1 MRVRVVLLLAATPLA
16 LAACGGGK
24 KTSTG
29 PKLSPVAY
37 VRSAGQKTAKAPSEH
52 MTVKGSVTVRGQRV
66 VLTGGG
72 NFDNAKHAGA
82 LHLDFNVAGLTG
94 GIDEVMQGT
103 TIYMKSPL
111 FADAL
116 PKGKTWMKI
125 DLQRALLSQGIDL
138 STLGSQDPTQ
148 TLAQLQRVGTV
159 TELGPADV
167 GGVSTTHYRGRV
179 DLSKAPQGQ
188 KIKAL
193 TDAKYGPVDV
203 WIGDDDGLVHR
214 MRVSYSVAPAGSA
227 RQVVSFTTDFSDF
240 GKAVVVTVPAESDSF
255 DATDAS
261 IKGLGG

>member
-1 MRVRVVLLLAATPLA
+1 MRLRVVLLLAAAPLA

-24 KTSTG
+24 KSSTG
-29 PKLSPVAY
+29 PKLSPSAY
-37 VRSAGQKTAKAPSEH
+37 VRSAGQKTVKAPSEH

-66 VLTGGG
+66 LLTGGG

-125 DLQRALLSQGIDL
+125 DLQRALKSQGIDL

-148 TLAQLQRVGTV
+148 TLSQLERVGTV
-159 TELGPADV
+159 TEIGPADV

-179 DLSKAPQGQ
+179 DLSKVPQEQ

-193 TDAKYGPVDV
+193 TNAKYGPVDV

-227 RQVVSFTTDFSDF
+227 RQIVSFTTDFSDF
-240 GKAVVVTVPAESDSF
+240 GKKVSATAPPASQTF
-255 DATDAS
+255 DGSGMT
-261 IKGLGG
+261 IPGLGG